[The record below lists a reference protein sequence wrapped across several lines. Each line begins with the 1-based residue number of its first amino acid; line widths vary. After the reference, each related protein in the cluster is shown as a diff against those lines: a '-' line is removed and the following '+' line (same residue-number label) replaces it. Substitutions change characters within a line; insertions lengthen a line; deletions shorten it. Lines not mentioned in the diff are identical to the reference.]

1 MQQGR
6 VWNLAELMSLQN
18 DRLEASAVSAGPE
31 NFEFFKQI
39 HYMPAKLR
47 YVKSQQ
53 MSQDFRS
60 EGLQAQTIP
69 WGNRRQFH
77 LAIIGTRLFGLALGE
92 IELREEAKGTRMES
106 LAALHMSSKKFA
118 QGHHFSILRW

>member
-1 MQQGR
+1 
-6 VWNLAELMSLQN
+6 
-18 DRLEASAVSAGPE
+18 
-31 NFEFFKQI
+31 
-39 HYMPAKLR
+39 MPAKLR

-53 MSQDFRS
+53 MSHDFRS

-69 WGNRRQFH
+69 WGNGRQFH
-77 LAIIGTRLFGLALGE
+77 LGIIGTTLFGLALGE